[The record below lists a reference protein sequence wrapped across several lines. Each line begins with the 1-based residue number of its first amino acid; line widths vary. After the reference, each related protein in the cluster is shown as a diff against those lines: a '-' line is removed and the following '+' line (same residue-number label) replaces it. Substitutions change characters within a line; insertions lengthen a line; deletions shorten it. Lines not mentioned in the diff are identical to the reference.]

1 MKITVIGLGPGDFG
15 LMTMECWE
23 VMQKADNLFFRT
35 AIHPTVAE
43 IEKRGVK
50 FQSYDSYYEKAA
62 DFSALYHDIA
72 RDLVKKGQSMDLV
85 YAVPGSPAVAEKTV
99 VILRQL
105 VAEYNENQA
114 EADKIQLEIL
124 PGMSFAEVM
133 YTRLGI
139 DPIDGVTII
148 DAEDFD
154 KLPIDNPTGL
164 IITQV
169 YSQAIA
175 SDLKLALMDAFP
187 DDYQVTYVHK
197 LGGRDERIEKI
208 PLFELDRQPDI
219 DYLTSIYVPP
229 MQRQPEFDMLPLV
242 DIITA
247 LRSPGGCPW
256 DIAQTHRSIRQN
268 LIEETYEVL
277 EAIELEN
284 PDLLCEELGDLLMQV
299 IFHARMAEESG
310 MFSMQDV
317 VDRTTDKLV
326 RRHPHV
332 FGDVQA
338 SDAGA
343 ALLSWE
349 AVKQVE
355 KKERKS
361 KLDGIPLG
369 LPALMEAQKMQHK
382 AAKVGFDWDEIGP
395 VWDKLAEEIAELREA
410 VAEKDQ
416 EHVEEELGDLLFAAV
431 NLSRFLKVDA
441 ETALRGCS
449 RKFRKRFQHVE
460 QEVQD
465 RGGDWKQFSLDE
477 LDRFWEDAKKV

>member
-15 LMTMECWE
+15 LLTMECWDI
-23 VMQKADNLFFRT
+23 MQKAENLFFRT

-43 IEKRGVK
+43 IQKRGVK
-50 FQSYDSYYEKAA
+50 FQSYDSYYEKALNFA
-62 DFSALYHDIA
+62 SLYDDIA
-72 RDLVKKGQSMDLV
+72 HDLLSKAQQMDLV
-85 YAVPGSPAVAEKTV
+85 YAVPGSPVVAEKTV
-99 VILRQL
+99 VILREL
-105 VAEYNENQA
+105 VAEYNVAND
-114 EADKIQLEIL
+114 DKIKLDIL
-124 PGMSFAEVM
+124 PGMSFAEIM
-133 YTRLGI
+133 YTKLGL
-139 DPIDGVTII
+139 DPIEGLTII

-175 SDLKLALMDAFP
+175 SDLKLALMEAFP
-187 DDYQVTYVHK
+187 DDHRITYVHK
-197 LGGRDERIEKI
+197 LGCADERITEV
-208 PLFELDRQPDI
+208 PLYELDRQSDI
-219 DYLTSIYVPP
+219 DYLTSIYVPAMP
-229 MQRQPEFDMLPLV
+229 RQPEFDVTPLA
-242 DIITA
+242 DIIAT

-256 DIAQTHRSIRQN
+256 DIAQTHKSIRQN
-268 LIEETYEVL
+268 LVEETYEVL

-299 IFHARMAEESG
+299 VFHARMAEEAG

-332 FGDVQA
+332 FGDIQA

-382 AAKVGFDWDEIGP
+382 AAKVGFDWDDVAP
-395 VWDKLAEEIAELREA
+395 VWEKVAEEIGELKEA
-410 VAEKDQ
+410 IAEKDQ
-416 EHVEEELGDLLFAAV
+416 AHVEEELGDLVFAVV
-431 NLSRFLKVDA
+431 NLARFLKIDA
-441 ETALRGCS
+441 ETALRCCS

-465 RGGDWKQFSLDE
+465 RGGDWKKFTLEE
-477 LDRFWEDAKKV
+477 LDRFWEAAKKR